1 MAENRVE
8 RVLNFKDISG
18 HNIRF
23 ANFAGRE
30 VPPFNPA
37 GKRNFC
43 VDILDPGFAEELARE
58 GWNIRYDKNEQRIDE
73 GAAFPPNLKIEIGFN
88 DKVPHPR
95 IMMEQ
100 AGNKV
105 WLNEETLGDL
115 DEMEI
120 IRIVEMEIRPYNW
133 NVRGETGVSA
143 YLSKMRVEV
152 ARDMFCD

>member
-1 MAENRVE
+1 MANGRVE
-8 RVLNFKDISG
+8 RTLNFKDIDG
-18 HNIRF
+18 RNIRF
-23 ANFAGRE
+23 ANFGGKE
-30 VPPFNPA
+30 IPPYNPA

-43 VDILDPGFAEELARE
+43 VDILDEAFAQELAAE
-58 GWNIRYDKNEQRIDE
+58 GWNIRFDTKERED
-73 GAAFPPNLKIEIGFN
+73 GMHFPPNLKIEISFN

-100 AGNKV
+100 GGAKV
-105 WLNEETLGDL
+105 WLDEQTLGDL
-115 DEMEI
+115 DAMEI

-133 NVRGETGVSA
+133 EVRGSHGVSA